1 VVDGADLAQLP
12 VTRRSR
18 LQLGRLQ
25 MVFQNPDETLNPS
38 FRVGWQIA
46 RVARRLLRL
55 DRAARSARIAS
66 LLDEVRLASDVA
78 ARMPRQLS
86 GGQKQRVAIA
96 RAFIGAPA
104 IVVAD
109 EPVAALDVSVRA
121 AVVEVLMAAQRTR
134 GTTLILIS
142 HDLALV
148 RYLADHV
155 VVLYRGRVMEAGTAA
170 EVFAPPH
177 HPYTAALLAAEPRL
191 DAAAPSPVRAVAHAG
206 AQEAEGDGGCPF
218 HARCPVQL
226 GARCREQMPAE
237 QVSASGHRIACH
249 IALPG
254 YISEKAA

>member
-1 VVDGADLAQLP
+1 
-12 VTRRSR
+12 
-18 LQLGRLQ
+18 

-55 DRAARSARIAS
+55 DRPACAARATD
-66 LLDEVRLASDVA
+66 LLAEVRLASDIA

-148 RYLADHV
+148 RYVADHV
-155 VVLYRGRVMEAGTAA
+155 VVLYRGHIMEAGTAA
-170 EVFAPPH
+170 QVFAPPH

-191 DAAAPSPVRAVAHAG
+191 DLTAGPSPVRAAAQAG

-226 GARCREQMPAE
+226 GARCREDVPAE

-254 YISEKAA
+254 YAPSHAREEAA